1 MKKAIFISS
10 NSLHTI
16 VISRI
21 IHVTDWTPTLLS
33 AVKDTLK
40 EQQKVVVDQLLS
52 TEWDGVDQWDT
63 IRDNSKSKRTEFLYN
78 IDPLFDKV
86 ANEPLGHGA
95 LRYVIT
101 YKIDLKYKTH

>member
-1 MKKAIFISS
+1 MFISS

-33 AVKDTLK
+33 AVKDTLE

-52 TEWDGVDQWDT
+52 TEWDGIDQWDA
-63 IRDNSKSKRTEFLYN
+63 IRDNSASKRTEFLYN

-86 ANEPLGHGA
+86 VNEPLGHGA
-95 LRYVIT
+95 LRYT
-101 YKIDLKYKTH
+101 NFCKISFKCKKR